1 MTKTILY
8 AIAAAL
14 IAVTTLAVAAP
25 TQQPELAGRGGGAAP
40 HSGPRVYRF
49 DQTILV
55 GASERSFTL
64 NLPPTYYDSS
74 ARVPLVIALH
84 GGGGSGAQFE
94 ATSGLT
100 QKADAARVAVVYP
113 DGTAGALGLR
123 SWNGGG
129 CCGHAVAADI
139 DDVEFMRQLIAHLTA
154 NYRIDRKRVYAA
166 GHSNGGI
173 LAYRLACE
181 LPERIAA
188 IAANAAAMMVD
199 SCAPA
204 HAVPLLHMHSRL
216 DANVPIGG
224 GQGIGLAGVT
234 FPSLAS
240 VMQSW
245 VAIDACKTPPIVR
258 IKSGLYER
266 TTWRRCSDR
275 AALDLYVTDDG
286 GHAWPGGLPG
296 GARGDTP
303 SEAIDAND
311 LLLAFFR
318 RHALP

>member
-14 IAVTTLAVAAP
+14 IAVTALAFAAP
-25 TQQPELAGRGGGAAP
+25 AQQPERSGAAP
-40 HSGPRVYRF
+40 YSGPRTYRF
-49 DQTILV
+49 DQTIRV

-64 NLPPTYYDSS
+64 NLPPTYYDSR

-100 QKADAARVAVVYP
+100 QKADAAQVAVVYP
-113 DGTAGALGLR
+113 DGTARAVGLR
-123 SWNGGG
+123 TWNGGG

-154 NYRIDRKRVYAA
+154 NYRINRKRVYVA

-188 IAANAAAMMVD
+188 IAANAAALRTRLI
-199 SCAPA
+199 PA
-204 HAVPLLHMHSRL
+204 
-216 DANVPIGG
+216 
-224 GQGIGLAGVT
+224 
-234 FPSLAS
+234 AS
-240 VMQSW
+240 V
-245 VAIDACKTPPIVR
+245 D
-258 IKSGLYER
+258 
-266 TTWRRCSDR
+266 RRSLGSPLR
-275 AALDLYVTDDG
+275 VL
-286 GHAWPGGLPG
+286 
-296 GARGDTP
+296 
-303 SEAIDAND
+303 
-311 LLLAFFR
+311 
-318 RHALP
+318 